1 MNVIIRF
8 YWLVILVV
16 VFGFCDVNI
25 DDLNNWLMSNILWYM
40 IW

>member
-8 YWLVILVV
+8 YRLVILVV